1 MIVKVVDSDAVTGVA
16 GASVTLKSLA
26 LVPVIDV
33 LVMLKLSKPLFSIVK
48 VCASVPELILTLPKS
63 V

>member
-1 MIVKVVDSDAVTGVA
+1 MIVKVVDSKAVTGVA

-33 LVMLKLSKPLFSIVK
+33 LVIFNSLLPIFSIVK
-48 VCASVPELILTLPKS
+48 VRTTVPEPMLPKS